1 MRVHACVCHSSL
13 LEGNSVQHDIASLR
27 KEYKRE
33 ELTEGSVAPNPFEQF
48 RHWLDEACSADV
60 PEPTAMTL
68 ATADEHGVPSA
79 RTVLL
84 KGFDETG
91 FVWYTNY
98 ASEKGRCLEQN
109 PVAALLFFWPDLERQ
124 IRIAGRVER
133 VSREESE
140 AYFHSRPRESQ
151 LGAWASQQSAVVAS
165 RDDLDASFAAVQ
177 QQFAEGVIPLPP
189 TWGGYRLSP
198 STIEFWQGR
207 PSRMHDRIRY
217 RKDGEQWVTERL
229 AP

>member
-1 MRVHACVCHSSL
+1 M
-13 LEGNSVQHDIASLR
+13 QHDIASLR

-33 ELTEGSVAPNPFEQF
+33 ELTEESVAANPFDQF
-48 RHWLDEACSADV
+48 RAWFDEALAAQL

-68 ATADEHGVPSA
+68 ATADTQGVPSA
-79 RTVLL
+79 RTLLL
-84 KGFDETG
+84 KGVDETG

-98 ASEKGRCLEQN
+98 ASEKGQCLEQN
-109 PVAALLFFWPDLERQ
+109 PVAAILFFWPELERQ
-124 IRIAGRVER
+124 VRISGTVER
-133 VSREESE
+133 VSRDESE

-151 LGAWASQQSAVVAS
+151 LGAWASHQSTVVAS
-165 RDDLDASFAAVQ
+165 REDLEQSYAAMQ
-177 QQFAEGVIPLPP
+177 QQFADGEIPLPP

-198 STIEFWQGR
+198 LRIEFWQGR

-217 RKDGEQWVTERL
+217 RRSDGGWVTERL

>member
-1 MRVHACVCHSSL
+1 M
-13 LEGNSVQHDIASLR
+13 QHDIASLR

-33 ELTEGSVAPNPFEQF
+33 ELTEESVAVNPFDQF
-48 RHWLDEACSADV
+48 RAWFDEALAAQL

-68 ATADEHGVPSA
+68 ATADTHGVPSA

-84 KGFDETG
+84 KGVDETG

-98 ASEKGRCLEQN
+98 ASEKGQCLEQN
-109 PVAALLFFWPDLERQ
+109 PVAALLFFWPELERQ
-124 IRIAGRVER
+124 VRISGTVER
-133 VSREESE
+133 VSRYESE

-151 LGAWASQQSAVVAS
+151 LGAWASHQSTVVAS
-165 RDDLDASFAAVQ
+165 REDLEQSFAAMQ
-177 QQFAEGVIPLPP
+177 QQFADGEIPLPP

-198 STIEFWQGR
+198 LRIEFWQGR

-217 RKDGEQWVTERL
+217 RRSDGGWVTERL

>member
-1 MRVHACVCHSSL
+1 MT
-13 LEGNSVQHDIASLR
+13 HDIASLR

-33 ELTEGSVAPNPFEQF
+33 ELTEASVHADPFQQF
-48 RHWLDEACSADV
+48 RTWFDEALASEL

-68 ATADEHGVPSA
+68 ATASATGVPSA

-98 ASEKGRCLEQN
+98 GSEKGRNLEHN
-109 PVAALLFFWPDLERQ
+109 PVAALLFFWPELERQ
-124 IRIAGRVER
+124 IRVTGTVSQ
-133 VSREESE
+133 VSRDESA

-151 LGAWASQQSAVVAS
+151 LGAWASHQSSVVAS
-165 RDDLDASFAAVQ
+165 REELEQSFAAMQ
-177 QQFAEGVIPLPP
+177 QQFADGEIPLPP
-189 TWGGYRLSP
+189 TWGGYRLAP
-198 STIEFWQGR
+198 THIEFWQGR

-217 RKDGEQWVTERL
+217 RRDGDLWVTERL

>member
-1 MRVHACVCHSSL
+1 M
-13 LEGNSVQHDIASLR
+13 QHDIASLR

-33 ELTEGSVAPNPFEQF
+33 ELTEESVAANPFDQF
-48 RHWLDEACSADV
+48 RAWFDEALAAQL

-68 ATADEHGVPSA
+68 ATADTQGVPSA

-84 KGFDETG
+84 KGVDETG

-98 ASEKGRCLEQN
+98 ASEKGQGLEQN
-109 PVAALLFFWPDLERQ
+109 PVAAILFFWPELERQ
-124 IRIAGRVER
+124 VRISGTVER
-133 VSREESE
+133 VSRDESE

-151 LGAWASQQSAVVAS
+151 LGAWASHQSTVVAS
-165 RDDLDASFAAVQ
+165 REDLEQSYAAMQ
-177 QQFAEGVIPLPP
+177 QQFADGEIPLPP

-198 STIEFWQGR
+198 LRIEFWQGR

-217 RKDGEQWVTERL
+217 RRSDGGWITERL

>member
-1 MRVHACVCHSSL
+1 M
-13 LEGNSVQHDIASLR
+13 QHDIASLR

-33 ELTEGSVAPNPFEQF
+33 ELTEESVAANPFDQF
-48 RHWLDEACSADV
+48 RAWFDEALAAQL

-68 ATADEHGVPSA
+68 ATADTQGVPSA

-84 KGFDETG
+84 KGVDETG

-98 ASEKGRCLEQN
+98 ASEKGQCLEQN
-109 PVAALLFFWPDLERQ
+109 PVAALLFFWPELERQ
-124 IRIAGRVER
+124 VRISGTVER
-133 VSREESE
+133 VSRYESE

-151 LGAWASQQSAVVAS
+151 LGAWASHQSTVVAS
-165 RDDLDASFAAVQ
+165 REDLEQSFAAMQ
-177 QQFAEGVIPLPP
+177 QQFADGEIPLPP

-198 STIEFWQGR
+198 LRIEFWQGR

-217 RKDGEQWVTERL
+217 RRSDGGWVTERL

>member
-1 MRVHACVCHSSL
+1 M
-13 LEGNSVQHDIASLR
+13 QHDIASLR

-33 ELTEGSVAPNPFEQF
+33 ELTEESVAANPFDQF
-48 RHWLDEACSADV
+48 RAWFDEALAAQL

-68 ATADEHGVPSA
+68 ATADTQGVPSA
-79 RTVLL
+79 RTLLL
-84 KGFDETG
+84 KGVDETG

-98 ASEKGRCLEQN
+98 ASEKGQCLEQN
-109 PVAALLFFWPDLERQ
+109 PVAAILFFWPELERQ
-124 IRIAGRVER
+124 VRISGTVER
-133 VSREESE
+133 VSRDESE

-151 LGAWASQQSAVVAS
+151 LGAWASHQSTVVAS
-165 RDDLDASFAAVQ
+165 REDLEQSYAAMQ
-177 QQFAEGVIPLPP
+177 QQFADGEIPLPP

-198 STIEFWQGR
+198 LRIEFWQGR

-217 RKDGEQWVTERL
+217 RQSDGGWITERL

>member
-1 MRVHACVCHSSL
+1 M
-13 LEGNSVQHDIASLR
+13 QHDIASLR

-33 ELTEGSVAPNPFEQF
+33 ELTEESVAVNPFDQF
-48 RHWLDEACSADV
+48 RAWFDEALAAQL

-68 ATADEHGVPSA
+68 ATADTHGVPSA

-84 KGFDETG
+84 KGVDETG

-98 ASEKGRCLEQN
+98 ASEKGQCLEQN
-109 PVAALLFFWPDLERQ
+109 PVAALLFFWPELERQ
-124 IRIAGRVER
+124 VRISGTVER
-133 VSREESE
+133 VSRDESE

-151 LGAWASQQSAVVAS
+151 LGAWASHQSTVVAS
-165 RDDLDASFAAVQ
+165 REDLEQSFAAMQ
-177 QQFAEGVIPLPP
+177 QQFADGEIPLPP

-198 STIEFWQGR
+198 QRIEFWQGR

-217 RKDGEQWVTERL
+217 RRSDGGWVTERL

>member
-1 MRVHACVCHSSL
+1 M
-13 LEGNSVQHDIASLR
+13 QHDIASLR

-33 ELTEGSVAPNPFEQF
+33 ELTEESVAANPFDQF
-48 RHWLDEACSADV
+48 RAWFDEALAAQL

-68 ATADEHGVPSA
+68 ATADTHGVPSA

-84 KGFDETG
+84 KGVDETG

-98 ASEKGRCLEQN
+98 ASEKGQCLEQN
-109 PVAALLFFWPDLERQ
+109 PVAAILFFWPELERQ
-124 IRIAGRVER
+124 VRISGTVER
-133 VSREESE
+133 VSRDESE

-151 LGAWASQQSAVVAS
+151 LGAWASHQSTVVAS
-165 RDDLDASFAAVQ
+165 REDLEQSYAAMQ
-177 QQFAEGVIPLPP
+177 QQFADGEIPLPP

-198 STIEFWQGR
+198 LRIEFWQGR

-217 RKDGEQWVTERL
+217 RRSDGGWITERL

>member
-1 MRVHACVCHSSL
+1 M
-13 LEGNSVQHDIASLR
+13 QHDIASLR

-33 ELTEGSVAPNPFEQF
+33 ELTEESVAVNPFDQF
-48 RHWLDEACSADV
+48 RAWFDEALAAQL

-68 ATADEHGVPSA
+68 ATADTHGVPSA

-84 KGFDETG
+84 KGVDETG

-98 ASEKGRCLEQN
+98 ASEKGQCLEQN
-109 PVAALLFFWPDLERQ
+109 PVAALLFFWPELERQ
-124 IRIAGRVER
+124 VRISGTVER
-133 VSREESE
+133 VSRDESE

-151 LGAWASQQSAVVAS
+151 LGAWASHQSTVVAS
-165 RDDLDASFAAVQ
+165 REDLEQSFAAMQ
-177 QQFAEGVIPLPP
+177 QQFADGEIPLPP

-198 STIEFWQGR
+198 LRIEFWQGR

-217 RKDGEQWVTERL
+217 RRSDGGWVTERL

>member
-1 MRVHACVCHSSL
+1 M
-13 LEGNSVQHDIASLR
+13 QHDIASLR

-33 ELTEGSVAPNPFEQF
+33 ELTEESVAANPFDQF
-48 RHWLDEACSADV
+48 RAWFDEALAAQL

-68 ATADEHGVPSA
+68 ATADTQGVPSA

-84 KGFDETG
+84 KGVDETG

-98 ASEKGRCLEQN
+98 ASEKGQCLEQN
-109 PVAALLFFWPDLERQ
+109 PVAAILFFWPELERQ
-124 IRIAGRVER
+124 VRISGTVER
-133 VSREESE
+133 VSRDESE

-151 LGAWASQQSAVVAS
+151 LGAWASHQSTVVAS
-165 RDDLDASFAAVQ
+165 REDLEQSYAAMQ
-177 QQFAEGVIPLPP
+177 QQFADGEIPLPP

-198 STIEFWQGR
+198 LRIEFWQGR
-207 PSRMHDRIRY
+207 QSRMHDRIRY
-217 RKDGEQWVTERL
+217 RRSDGGWVTERL

>member
-1 MRVHACVCHSSL
+1 M
-13 LEGNSVQHDIASLR
+13 QHDIASLR

-33 ELTEGSVAPNPFEQF
+33 ELTEESVAANPFDQF
-48 RHWLDEACSADV
+48 RAWFDEALAAQL

-68 ATADEHGVPSA
+68 ATADTQGVPSA

-84 KGFDETG
+84 KGVDETG

-98 ASEKGRCLEQN
+98 ASEKGQCLEQN
-109 PVAALLFFWPDLERQ
+109 PVAAILFFWPELERQ
-124 IRIAGRVER
+124 VRISGTVER
-133 VSREESE
+133 VSRDESE

-151 LGAWASQQSAVVAS
+151 LGAWASHQSTVVAS
-165 RDDLDASFAAVQ
+165 REDLEQSYAAMQ
-177 QQFAEGVIPLPP
+177 QQFADGAIPLPP

-198 STIEFWQGR
+198 LRIEFWQGR

-217 RKDGEQWVTERL
+217 RRSDGGWVTERL

>member
-1 MRVHACVCHSSL
+1 M
-13 LEGNSVQHDIASLR
+13 QHDIASLR

-33 ELTEGSVAPNPFEQF
+33 ELTEESVAPNPFDQF
-48 RHWLDEACSADV
+48 RAWFDEALAAQL

-68 ATADEHGVPSA
+68 ATADTQGVPSA

-84 KGFDETG
+84 KGVDETG

-98 ASEKGRCLEQN
+98 ASEKGQCLEQN
-109 PVAALLFFWPDLERQ
+109 PVAAILFFWPELERQ
-124 IRIAGRVER
+124 VRISGTVER
-133 VSREESE
+133 VSRDESE

-151 LGAWASQQSAVVAS
+151 LGAWASHQSTVVAS
-165 RDDLDASFAAVQ
+165 REDLEQSYAAMQ
-177 QQFAEGVIPLPP
+177 QQFADGEIPLPP

-198 STIEFWQGR
+198 LRIEFWQGR

-217 RKDGEQWVTERL
+217 RRSDGGWITERL

>member
-1 MRVHACVCHSSL
+1 M
-13 LEGNSVQHDIASLR
+13 QHDIASLR

-33 ELTEGSVAPNPFEQF
+33 ELTEESVAANPFDQF
-48 RHWLDEACSADV
+48 RAWFDEALASQL

-68 ATADEHGVPSA
+68 ATADERGVPSA

-84 KGFDETG
+84 KGVDDAG

-98 ASEKGRCLEQN
+98 ASAKGQCLEHN
-109 PVAALLFFWPDLERQ
+109 PVAAILFFWPELERQ
-124 IRIAGRVER
+124 IRISGSVDRVAR
-133 VSREESE
+133 DESE

-151 LGAWASQQSAVVAS
+151 LGAWASNQSTVVAS
-165 RDDLDASFAAVQ
+165 RDELEVSYAEMQARFADG
-177 QQFAEGVIPLPP
+177 EIPLPP
-189 TWGGYRLSP
+189 SWGGYRLRPTS
-198 STIEFWQGR
+198 IEFWQGR

-217 RKDGEQWVTERL
+217 RKEGSLWVRERL

>member
-1 MRVHACVCHSSL
+1 M
-13 LEGNSVQHDIASLR
+13 QHDIASLR

-33 ELTEGSVAPNPFEQF
+33 ELTEESVAANPFDQF
-48 RHWLDEACSADV
+48 RAWFDEALAAQL

-68 ATADEHGVPSA
+68 ATADTQGVPSA

-84 KGFDETG
+84 KGVDETG

-98 ASEKGRCLEQN
+98 ASEKGQCLEQN
-109 PVAALLFFWPDLERQ
+109 PVAAILFFWPELERQ
-124 IRIAGRVER
+124 VRISGTVER
-133 VSREESE
+133 VSRDESE

-151 LGAWASQQSAVVAS
+151 LGAWASHQSTVVAS
-165 RDDLDASFAAVQ
+165 REDLEQSYAAMQ
-177 QQFAEGVIPLPP
+177 QQFADGEIPLPP

-198 STIEFWQGR
+198 LRIEFWQGR

-217 RKDGEQWVTERL
+217 RQSDGGWITERL

>member
-1 MRVHACVCHSSL
+1 M
-13 LEGNSVQHDIASLR
+13 QHDIASLR

-33 ELTEGSVAPNPFEQF
+33 ELTESSVSPNPFEQF
-48 RHWLDEACSADV
+48 RYWFDEALSADV

-84 KGFDETG
+84 KGFDDTG

-151 LGAWASQQSAVVAS
+151 LGAWASQQSTVVAS
-165 RDDLDASFAAVQ
+165 RIDLEATFDAMQ
-177 QQFAEGVIPLPP
+177 QRFAEGEIPLPP
-189 TWGGYRLSP
+189 TWGGYRIRPTSF
-198 STIEFWQGR
+198 EFWQGR

-217 RKDGEQWVTERL
+217 RKHDEVWIIERL

>member
-1 MRVHACVCHSSL
+1 M
-13 LEGNSVQHDIASLR
+13 QHDIASLR

-33 ELTEGSVAPNPFEQF
+33 ELTEESVAVDPFDQF
-48 RHWLDEACSADV
+48 RAWFGEALAAQL

-68 ATADEHGVPSA
+68 ATSDTHGVPSA

-84 KGFDETG
+84 KGVDETG

-98 ASEKGRCLEQN
+98 ASEKGQCLEQN
-109 PVAALLFFWPDLERQ
+109 PVAALLFFWPELERQ
-124 IRIAGRVER
+124 VRISGTVER
-133 VSREESE
+133 VSRDESE

-151 LGAWASQQSAVVAS
+151 LGAWASHQSTVVAS
-165 RDDLDASFAAVQ
+165 REDLEQSYAAMQ
-177 QQFAEGVIPLPP
+177 QQFADGEIPLPP

-198 STIEFWQGR
+198 LRIEFWQGR

-217 RKDGEQWVTERL
+217 RRSDGGWITERL

>member
-1 MRVHACVCHSSL
+1 M
-13 LEGNSVQHDIASLR
+13 QHDIASLR

-33 ELTEGSVAPNPFEQF
+33 ELTEASVHADPMQQF
-48 RHWLDEACSADV
+48 RAWFDEALASEL

-68 ATADEHGVPSA
+68 ATANVDGVPSA

-84 KGFDETG
+84 KGVDEAG

-98 ASEKGRCLEQN
+98 GSEKGRNLEHN
-109 PVAALLFFWPDLERQ
+109 PVAALLFFWPELERQ
-124 IRIAGRVER
+124 IRVTGHVTR
-133 VSREESE
+133 VSRGESE

-151 LGAWASQQSAVVAS
+151 LGAWASVQSTVVAS
-165 RDDLDASFAAVQ
+165 REELEQTFAAMQ
-177 QQFAEGVIPLPP
+177 QQFADGEIPLPP
-189 TWGGYRLSP
+189 TWGGYRLVP
-198 STIEFWQGR
+198 TQIEFWQGR

-217 RKDGEQWVTERL
+217 RRDGDQWITERL

>member
-1 MRVHACVCHSSL
+1 MH
-13 LEGNSVQHDIASLR
+13 HDIASLR

-33 ELTEGSVAPNPFEQF
+33 ELTEASVHADPFLQF
-48 RHWLDEACSADV
+48 RAWFDEALASEL

-68 ATADEHGVPSA
+68 ATATSEGVPSA

-84 KGFDETG
+84 KGFDEAG

-98 ASEKGRCLEQN
+98 GSEKGRNLERN
-109 PVAALLFFWPDLERQ
+109 PLAALLFFWPELERQ
-124 IRIAGRVER
+124 IRVTGRVTQ

-151 LGAWASQQSAVVAS
+151 LGAWASHQSSVVAS
-165 RDDLDASFAAVQ
+165 REELEQSYASMQ
-177 QQFAEGVIPLPP
+177 QQFSDGAIPLPP
-189 TWGGYRLSP
+189 TWGGYRLAP
-198 STIEFWQGR
+198 THIEFWQGR

-217 RKDGEQWVTERL
+217 RRDGQLWITERL

>member
-1 MRVHACVCHSSL
+1 M
-13 LEGNSVQHDIASLR
+13 QHDIASLR

-33 ELTEGSVAPNPFEQF
+33 ELTEESVAANPFDQF
-48 RHWLDEACSADV
+48 RAWFDEALASQL

-68 ATADEHGVPSA
+68 ATADERGVPSA

-84 KGFDETG
+84 KGVDDAG

-98 ASEKGRCLEQN
+98 ASAKGQCLEHN
-109 PVAALLFFWPDLERQ
+109 PVAAILFFWPELERQ
-124 IRIAGRVER
+124 IRISGSVDRVAR
-133 VSREESE
+133 DESE

-151 LGAWASQQSAVVAS
+151 LGAWASNQSTVVAS
-165 RDDLDASFAAVQ
+165 RDELEVSYAEMQARFADG
-177 QQFAEGVIPLPP
+177 EIPLPP
-189 TWGGYRLSP
+189 SWGGYRLRPTS
-198 STIEFWQGR
+198 IEFWLGR

-217 RKDGEQWVTERL
+217 RKEGSLWVRERL

>member
-1 MRVHACVCHSSL
+1 M
-13 LEGNSVQHDIASLR
+13 QHDIASLR

-33 ELTEGSVAPNPFEQF
+33 ELTEASVHADPLQQF
-48 RHWLDEACSADV
+48 RAWFDEALAAQL

-68 ATADEHGVPSA
+68 ATADAHGVPSA

-84 KGFDETG
+84 KGIDETG

-98 ASEKGRCLEQN
+98 ASEKGQCLEQN
-109 PVAALLFFWPDLERQ
+109 PVAALLFFWPELERQ
-124 IRIAGRVER
+124 IRISGTVER

-151 LGAWASQQSAVVAS
+151 LGAWASHQSTVVAS
-165 RDDLDASFAAVQ
+165 REELEQSFTAMQ
-177 QQFAEGVIPLPP
+177 QQFADGEIPLPP
-189 TWGGYRLSP
+189 TWGGYRLTP
-198 STIEFWQGR
+198 LRIEFWQGR

-217 RKDGEQWVTERL
+217 RRSDSGWVTERL

>member
-1 MRVHACVCHSSL
+1 M
-13 LEGNSVQHDIASLR
+13 QHDIASLR

-33 ELTEGSVAPNPFEQF
+33 ELTEESVAANPFDQF
-48 RHWLDEACSADV
+48 RAWFDEALASQL

-68 ATADEHGVPSA
+68 ATADERGVPSA

-84 KGFDETG
+84 KGLDDAG

-98 ASEKGRCLEQN
+98 ASAKGQCLEHN
-109 PVAALLFFWPDLERQ
+109 PVAAILFFWPELERQ
-124 IRIAGRVER
+124 IRISGSVDRVAR
-133 VSREESE
+133 DESE

-151 LGAWASQQSAVVAS
+151 LGAWASNQSTVVAS
-165 RDDLDASFAAVQ
+165 RDELEVSYAEMQARFADG
-177 QQFAEGVIPLPP
+177 EIPLPP
-189 TWGGYRLSP
+189 SWGGYRLRPTS
-198 STIEFWQGR
+198 IEFWQGR

-217 RKDGEQWVTERL
+217 RKEGSLWVRERL

>member
-1 MRVHACVCHSSL
+1 M
-13 LEGNSVQHDIASLR
+13 QHDIASLR

-33 ELTEGSVAPNPFEQF
+33 ELTEESVAVNPFDQF
-48 RHWLDEACSADV
+48 RMWFDEALAAQL

-68 ATADEHGVPSA
+68 ATADTHGVPSA

-84 KGFDETG
+84 KGVDETG

-98 ASEKGRCLEQN
+98 ASEKGQCLEQN
-109 PVAALLFFWPDLERQ
+109 PVAALLFFWPELERQ
-124 IRIAGRVER
+124 VRISGTVER
-133 VSREESE
+133 VSRDESE

-151 LGAWASQQSAVVAS
+151 LGAWASHQSTVVAS
-165 RDDLDASFAAVQ
+165 REDLEQSYAAMQ
-177 QQFAEGVIPLPP
+177 QQFADGEIPLPP

-198 STIEFWQGR
+198 LRIEFWQGR

-217 RKDGEQWVTERL
+217 RRSDGGWVTERL

>member
-1 MRVHACVCHSSL
+1 M
-13 LEGNSVQHDIASLR
+13 QHDIASLR

-33 ELTEGSVAPNPFEQF
+33 ELTEESVAVNPFDQF
-48 RHWLDEACSADV
+48 RAWFNEALAAQL

-68 ATADEHGVPSA
+68 ATADTHGVPSA

-84 KGFDETG
+84 KGVDETG

-98 ASEKGRCLEQN
+98 ASEKGQCLEQN
-109 PVAALLFFWPDLERQ
+109 PVAALLFFWPELERQ
-124 IRIAGRVER
+124 VRISGTVER
-133 VSREESE
+133 VSRDESE

-151 LGAWASQQSAVVAS
+151 LGAWASHQSTVVAS
-165 RDDLDASFAAVQ
+165 REDLEQSYAAMQ
-177 QQFAEGVIPLPP
+177 QQFADGEIPLPP

-198 STIEFWQGR
+198 LRIEFWQGR

-217 RKDGEQWVTERL
+217 RRSDGGWITERL

>member
-1 MRVHACVCHSSL
+1 M
-13 LEGNSVQHDIASLR
+13 QHDIASLR

-33 ELTEGSVAPNPFEQF
+33 ELTEESVAVNPFDQF
-48 RHWLDEACSADV
+48 RAWFDEALAAQL

-68 ATADEHGVPSA
+68 ATADTHGVPSA

-84 KGFDETG
+84 KGVDETG

-98 ASEKGRCLEQN
+98 ASEKGQCLEQN
-109 PVAALLFFWPDLERQ
+109 PVAALLFFWPELERQ
-124 IRIAGRVER
+124 VRISGTVER
-133 VSREESE
+133 VSRYESE

-151 LGAWASQQSAVVAS
+151 LGAWASHQSTVVAS
-165 RDDLDASFAAVQ
+165 REDLEQSFAAMQ
-177 QQFAEGVIPLPP
+177 QQFADGEIPLPP

-198 STIEFWQGR
+198 LRIEFWQGR

-217 RKDGEQWVTERL
+217 RRSDGGWVTDRL

>member
-1 MRVHACVCHSSL
+1 M
-13 LEGNSVQHDIASLR
+13 QHDIASLR

-33 ELTEGSVAPNPFEQF
+33 ELTEESVAVDPFDQF
-48 RHWLDEACSADV
+48 RAWFGEALAAQL

-68 ATADEHGVPSA
+68 ATADTHGVPSA

-84 KGFDETG
+84 KGVDETG

-98 ASEKGRCLEQN
+98 ASEKGQCLEQN
-109 PVAALLFFWPDLERQ
+109 PVAALLFFWPELERQ
-124 IRIAGRVER
+124 VRISGTVER
-133 VSREESE
+133 VSRDESE

-151 LGAWASQQSAVVAS
+151 LGAWASHQSTVVAS
-165 RDDLDASFAAVQ
+165 REDLEQSYAAMQ
-177 QQFAEGVIPLPP
+177 QQFADGEIPLPS

-198 STIEFWQGR
+198 LRIEFWQGR

-217 RKDGEQWVTERL
+217 RRSDGGWVTERL

>member
-1 MRVHACVCHSSL
+1 M
-13 LEGNSVQHDIASLR
+13 QHDIASLR

-33 ELTEGSVAPNPFEQF
+33 ELTEESVAANPFDQF
-48 RHWLDEACSADV
+48 RAWFDEALAAQL

-68 ATADEHGVPSA
+68 ATADTQGVPSA

-84 KGFDETG
+84 KGVDETG

-98 ASEKGRCLEQN
+98 ASEKGQCLEQN
-109 PVAALLFFWPDLERQ
+109 PVAAILFFWPELERQ
-124 IRIAGRVER
+124 VRISGTVER
-133 VSREESE
+133 VSRDESE

-151 LGAWASQQSAVVAS
+151 LGAWASHQSTVVAS
-165 RDDLDASFAAVQ
+165 REDLEQSYAAMQ
-177 QQFAEGVIPLPP
+177 QQFADGEIPLPP

-198 STIEFWQGR
+198 LRIEFWQGR

-217 RKDGEQWVTERL
+217 RRSDGGWITERL

>member
-1 MRVHACVCHSSL
+1 M
-13 LEGNSVQHDIASLR
+13 QHDIASLR

-33 ELTEGSVAPNPFEQF
+33 ELTEESVAANPFDQF
-48 RHWLDEACSADV
+48 RAWFDEALAAQL

-68 ATADEHGVPSA
+68 ATANTQGVPSA

-84 KGFDETG
+84 KGVDETG

-98 ASEKGRCLEQN
+98 ASEKGQCLEQN
-109 PVAALLFFWPDLERQ
+109 PVAAILFFWPELERQ
-124 IRIAGRVER
+124 VRISGTVER
-133 VSREESE
+133 VSRDESE

-151 LGAWASQQSAVVAS
+151 LGAWASHQSTVVAS
-165 RDDLDASFAAVQ
+165 REDLEQSYAAMQ
-177 QQFAEGVIPLPP
+177 QQFADGEIPLPP

-198 STIEFWQGR
+198 LRIEFWQGR

-217 RKDGEQWVTERL
+217 RRSDGGWVTERL

>member
-1 MRVHACVCHSSL
+1 M
-13 LEGNSVQHDIASLR
+13 QHDIASLR

-33 ELTEGSVAPNPFEQF
+33 ELTEESVAANPFDQF
-48 RHWLDEACSADV
+48 RAWFDEALAAQL

-68 ATADEHGVPSA
+68 ATANTQGVPSA

-84 KGFDETG
+84 KGVDETG

-98 ASEKGRCLEQN
+98 ASEKGQCLEQN
-109 PVAALLFFWPDLERQ
+109 PVAALLFFWPELERQ
-124 IRIAGRVER
+124 VRISGTVER
-133 VSREESE
+133 VSRDESE

-151 LGAWASQQSAVVAS
+151 LGAWASHQSTVVAS
-165 RDDLDASFAAVQ
+165 REDLEQSYAAMQ
-177 QQFAEGVIPLPP
+177 QQFADGEIPLPP

-198 STIEFWQGR
+198 LRIEFWQGR
-207 PSRMHDRIRY
+207 QSRMHDRIRY
-217 RKDGEQWVTERL
+217 RRSDGGWVTERL

>member
-1 MRVHACVCHSSL
+1 M
-13 LEGNSVQHDIASLR
+13 QHDIASLR

-33 ELTEGSVAPNPFEQF
+33 ELTEESVAANPFDQF
-48 RHWLDEACSADV
+48 RAWFDEALAAQL

-68 ATADEHGVPSA
+68 ATADTQGVPSA

-84 KGFDETG
+84 KGVDETG

-98 ASEKGRCLEQN
+98 ASEKGQCLEQN
-109 PVAALLFFWPDLERQ
+109 PVAALLFFWPELERQ
-124 IRIAGRVER
+124 VRISGTVER
-133 VSREESE
+133 VSRDESE

-151 LGAWASQQSAVVAS
+151 LGAWASHQSTVVAS
-165 RDDLDASFAAVQ
+165 REDLEQSYAAMQ
-177 QQFAEGVIPLPP
+177 QQFADGEIPLPP

-198 STIEFWQGR
+198 LRIEFWQGR

-217 RKDGEQWVTERL
+217 RRSDGGWVTERL

>member
-1 MRVHACVCHSSL
+1 M
-13 LEGNSVQHDIASLR
+13 QHDIASLR

-33 ELTEGSVAPNPFEQF
+33 ELTEESVAVDPFDQF
-48 RHWLDEACSADV
+48 RAWFGEALAAQL

-68 ATADEHGVPSA
+68 ATSDTHGVPSA

-84 KGFDETG
+84 KGVDETG
-91 FVWYTNY
+91 FVWYTSY
-98 ASEKGRCLEQN
+98 ASEKGQCLEQN
-109 PVAALLFFWPDLERQ
+109 PVAALLFFWPELERQ
-124 IRIAGRVER
+124 VRISGTVER
-133 VSREESE
+133 VSRDESE

-151 LGAWASQQSAVVAS
+151 LGAWASHQSTVVAS
-165 RDDLDASFAAVQ
+165 REDLEQSYAAMQ
-177 QQFAEGVIPLPP
+177 QQFADGEIPLPP

-198 STIEFWQGR
+198 LRIEFWQGR

-217 RKDGEQWVTERL
+217 RRSDGGWITERL

>member
-1 MRVHACVCHSSL
+1 M
-13 LEGNSVQHDIASLR
+13 QHDIASLR

-33 ELTEGSVAPNPFEQF
+33 ELTEESVAVNPFDQF
-48 RHWLDEACSADV
+48 RMWFDEALAAQL

-68 ATADEHGVPSA
+68 ATADTHGVPSA

-84 KGFDETG
+84 KGVDETG

-98 ASEKGRCLEQN
+98 ASEKGQCLEQN
-109 PVAALLFFWPDLERQ
+109 PVAALLFFWPELERQ
-124 IRIAGRVER
+124 VRISGTVER
-133 VSREESE
+133 VSRDESE

-151 LGAWASQQSAVVAS
+151 LGAWASHQSTVVAS
-165 RDDLDASFAAVQ
+165 REDLEQSYAAMQ
-177 QQFAEGVIPLPP
+177 QQFADGEIPLPP

-198 STIEFWQGR
+198 LRIEFWQGR

-217 RKDGEQWVTERL
+217 RRSDGGWITERL

>member
-1 MRVHACVCHSSL
+1 M
-13 LEGNSVQHDIASLR
+13 QHDIASLR

-33 ELTEGSVAPNPFEQF
+33 ELTEESVAVNPFDQF
-48 RHWLDEACSADV
+48 RAWFNEALAAQL

-68 ATADEHGVPSA
+68 ATADTHGVPSA

-84 KGFDETG
+84 KGVDETG

-98 ASEKGRCLEQN
+98 ASEKGQCLEQN
-109 PVAALLFFWPDLERQ
+109 PVAAILFFWPELERQ
-124 IRIAGRVER
+124 VRISGTVER
-133 VSREESE
+133 VSRDESE

-151 LGAWASQQSAVVAS
+151 LGAWASHQSTVVAS
-165 RDDLDASFAAVQ
+165 REDLEQSYAAMQ
-177 QQFAEGVIPLPP
+177 QQFADGEIPLPP

-198 STIEFWQGR
+198 LRIEFWQGR

-217 RKDGEQWVTERL
+217 RQSDGGWITERL

>member
-1 MRVHACVCHSSL
+1 M
-13 LEGNSVQHDIASLR
+13 QHDIASLR

-33 ELTEGSVAPNPFEQF
+33 ELTEESVAANPFDQF
-48 RHWLDEACSADV
+48 RAWFDEALAAQL

-68 ATADEHGVPSA
+68 ATADTQGVPSA

-84 KGFDETG
+84 KGVDETG

-98 ASEKGRCLEQN
+98 ASEKGQCLEQN
-109 PVAALLFFWPDLERQ
+109 PVAAILFFWPELERQ
-124 IRIAGRVER
+124 VRISGTVER
-133 VSREESE
+133 VSRDESE

-151 LGAWASQQSAVVAS
+151 LGAWASHQSTVVAS
-165 RDDLDASFAAVQ
+165 REDLEQSYAAMQ
-177 QQFAEGVIPLPP
+177 QQFADGEIPLPP

-198 STIEFWQGR
+198 LRIEFWQGR

-217 RKDGEQWVTERL
+217 RRSDGGWVTERL

>member
-1 MRVHACVCHSSL
+1 M
-13 LEGNSVQHDIASLR
+13 QHDIASLR

-33 ELTEGSVAPNPFEQF
+33 ELTEESVAVDPFDQF
-48 RHWLDEACSADV
+48 RAWFGEALAAQL

-68 ATADEHGVPSA
+68 ATSDTHGVPSA

-84 KGFDETG
+84 KGVDETG

-98 ASEKGRCLEQN
+98 ASEKGQCLEQN
-109 PVAALLFFWPDLERQ
+109 PVAALLFFWPELERQ
-124 IRIAGRVER
+124 VRISGTVER
-133 VSREESE
+133 VSRDESE

-151 LGAWASQQSAVVAS
+151 LGAWASHQSTVVAS
-165 RDDLDASFAAVQ
+165 REDLEQSYAAMQ
-177 QQFAEGVIPLPP
+177 QQFADGEIPLPP

-198 STIEFWQGR
+198 LRIEFWQGR

-217 RKDGEQWVTERL
+217 RKDGAQWVTERL

>member
-1 MRVHACVCHSSL
+1 M
-13 LEGNSVQHDIASLR
+13 QHDIASLR

-33 ELTEGSVAPNPFEQF
+33 ELTEESVAVNPFDQF
-48 RHWLDEACSADV
+48 RAWFNEALAAQL

-68 ATADEHGVPSA
+68 ATADTHGVPSA

-84 KGFDETG
+84 KGVDETG

-98 ASEKGRCLEQN
+98 ASEKGQCLEQN
-109 PVAALLFFWPDLERQ
+109 PVAALLFFWPELERQ
-124 IRIAGRVER
+124 VRISGTVER
-133 VSREESE
+133 VSRDESE

-151 LGAWASQQSAVVAS
+151 LGAWASHQSTVVAS
-165 RDDLDASFAAVQ
+165 REDLEQSYAAMQ
-177 QQFAEGVIPLPP
+177 QQFADGEIPLPP

-198 STIEFWQGR
+198 LRIEFWQGR

-217 RKDGEQWVTERL
+217 RRSDGGWVTERL